1 MREGRAVCLGLA
13 LLARAAS
20 AIPGRW
26 NAARGLWRDP
36 AVLSP
41 GGLPFPHVSRMDATQ
56 RDAMARMKRIAEQ
69 QSEEATPRLLA
80 VLGSQSFRALLTKC
94 CNASALP
101 GMSPRQLLDLIRSNV
116 YASELVHN
124 CDGSFDTDVTIEIG
138 MNATE
143 FFPSTWQ
150 LRFLEYYGPR
160 FQPGF
165 GFPTTPENSAEEGLP
180 RSREH
185 CARTRARASHG
196 PAWTVELQPRRRPR
210 PSAPSSCP
218 FSVGIF
224 GLPLYTGPWDE
235 PTSWAAASSRVLY
248 IALNSLRVDA
258 GNPAFGNLSVVFSP
272 GAFWSDAVAAAPMD
286 TGMHVKSAAYL

>member
-196 PAWTVELQPRRRPR
+196 PAWTVELQPRRR
-210 PSAPSSCP
+210 
-218 FSVGIF
+218 G
-224 GLPLYTGPWDE
+224 
-235 PTSWAAASSRVLY
+235 
-248 IALNSLRVDA
+248 ALS
-258 GNPAFGNLSVVFSP
+258 
-272 GAFWSDAVAAAPMD
+272 
-286 TGMHVKSAAYL
+286 SAALGDAWARLVEAVGASLHVAVPRLGDCTDWNGCIGRVRSSGQCACYARPR